1 MDDIRALPSVTPQE
15 SCENN
20 ICDSCHTKG
29 CIFQSGIKRVNCE
42 FYTTQ
47 NEPCNDA
54 ISRESLLNKL
64 CGYHVDIEKS
74 IFDKLWRVIKDMP
87 SVTPQEPILDKI
99 RAEIEKLNL
108 IGYATIDGKREI
120 ASRAVL
126 QIIDKYKAESENP

>member
-1 MDDIRALPSVTPQE
+1 MTREKAIETIKEAYGNTEYTDRIIQALEQE
-15 SCENN
+15 AYENN

-42 FYTTQ
+42 FYTAQ

-64 CGYHVDIEKS
+64 CGYHVDIEKP

-87 SVTPQEPILDKI
+87 TVTPQEPKAWMPLP
-99 RAEIEKLNL
+99 
-108 IGYATIDGKREI
+108 
-120 ASRAVL
+120 
-126 QIIDKYKAESENP
+126 QPYKAESEE